1 MRDNKSKKLVGFL
14 AIAALIG
21 GGQTLDQIQLGFQMD
36 TPSSD
41 ALVAQKSHSH
51 QKDVSE
57 NQKKLFAAMQKKSG
71 SEIQI
76 YDMSQQDPEAWRED
90 LPDLRLAIQK

>member
-1 MRDNKSKKLVGFL
+1 MRDNKSNKLVGLF

-21 GGQTLDQIQLGFQMD
+21 AGQAIDQIQLGFQME

-41 ALVAQKSHSH
+41 SLVSQKSHSH

-76 YDMSQQDPEAWRED
+76 YDMAQ
-90 LPDLRLAIQK
+90 

>member
-1 MRDNKSKKLVGFL
+1 ME
-14 AIAALIG
+14 
-21 GGQTLDQIQLGFQMD
+21 

-41 ALVAQKSHSH
+41 SLVAQKSHSH

>member
-1 MRDNKSKKLVGFL
+1 ME
-14 AIAALIG
+14 
-21 GGQTLDQIQLGFQMD
+21 

-41 ALVAQKSHSH
+41 SLVAQKSHSH

-76 YDMSQQDPEAWRED
+76 YDMAQKDPEAWRED